1 MKQHWKKK
9 SIVCSD
15 IDSFH
20 EIFDEKEACFFELD
34 NLESLI
40 ISIQK
45 AYELKEEYGI
55 KAYEKAKSK
64 FTAEVMANNH
74 LYYYKKILNYEDS
87 K

>member
-1 MKQHWKKK
+1 MKQHWKK

-20 EIFDEKEACFFELD
+20 EIFDEKKLVFELD